1 MILYNIILIGLLC
14 RSFKSMTEV
23 LYNISLYIVA
33 S

>member
-23 LYNISLYIVA
+23 LYNISYIVA
-33 S
+33 SL